1 MCRFISKQGKS
12 SSLGKVTIDL
22 AEYAADGTNVRLSST
37 PRQTQISVPYV
48 HMLTAVCAL
57 WQASRE
63 YKVKMGGTKKGESKE
78 AVLTVRSTST
88 RLINWLKVTLGVSKD
103 SHLPMRS

>member
-1 MCRFISKQGKS
+1 MAP
-12 SSLGKVTIDL
+12 T
-22 AEYAADGTNVRLSST
+22 YAS
-37 PRQTQISVPYV
+37 PPHRQTQISVPYV

-63 YKVKMGGTKKGESKE
+63 YKIKMGGTKKGESKE
-78 AVLTVRSTST
+78 AVLTVRRSSVSQA
-88 RLINWLKVTLGVSKD
+88 LDLMNWLGVTLGVSKD